1 VASKH
6 FILATAGHVD
16 HGKSSL
22 VKALTGTDPD
32 RLPEEKARG
41 ITIDLGFAHL
51 SLSSP
56 HPPFGHPLPLR
67 GGEGRGEGAATFDLG
82 IVDVPGHEDFVKNM
96 VAGVG
101 SIDLAL
107 FIVAADDGW
116 MPQTEEHLQILTY
129 LGVPR
134 AVVALTKADL
144 AQDEAASIA
153 ALRAQLAGTPFAE
166 AQIVPTSIVTGR
178 GIEEIKS
185 ALARALADAPPS
197 RDIGKPRLP
206 VDRVF
211 TLRGI
216 GTVVT
221 GTLIGGVLKR
231 GQAVVVQPGARTA
244 KVRSLQNH
252 SSDVEASVP
261 GTRTA
266 VNVPD
271 VQGATAAADAIAR
284 GEVITLAEFGAAT
297 ETWDVVVEKSA
308 RLVSVQ
314 AADESGSRSGER
326 PAFKV
331 AAARPLKDD
340 TLVRVHHGSGNTP
353 ARVQLLDTKTLA
365 PGGRALAQLRFES
378 PVFAFIG
385 DRFIIRDWS
394 EQATLA
400 GGILLDPDAGRRLA
414 RSAARLKF
422 LQARAES
429 PDSVD
434 ALVRSQLARDAAR
447 KRAGLI
453 AKSRFSAAEITEA
466 VNRSIAEKHA
476 LAVGDWLVDA
486 AWWQAAQ
493 QRAGGVIDAAHK
505 AHPDRPGHPLS
516 ELRTGML
523 KSLPA
528 PELFDPLVAALCAGG
543 FAQSGTAIRRGSHKL
558 ALPPQLQAAG
568 AKVRGALSAK
578 PLEPPSRKE
587 LAPDPLTQQALRY
600 LLNTGEAVELS
611 EDVVLL
617 AEHFQRATELVRQH
631 IRAKG
636 PATASDIRQS
646 LGTSRRILIPLLE
659 RLDRDGV
666 TRRDGDK
673 RVLRQ
678 G

>member
-6 FILATAGHVD
+6 FIVATAGHVD

-51 SLSSP
+51 RLA
-56 HPPFGHPLPLR
+56 PPNA
-67 GGEGRGEGAATFDLG
+67 GAAQPTFDVG

-129 LGVPR
+129 LGVGR

-153 ALRAQLAGTPFAE
+153 ALRAQLAGTPFAG
-166 AQIVPTSIVTGR
+166 APIVPTSVVTGR
-178 GIEEIKS
+178 GIEELKS
-185 ALARALADAPPS
+185 ALARALADAPGS

-221 GTLIGGVLKR
+221 GTLIGGALRR
-231 GQAVVVQPGARTA
+231 GQAVVVQPGSRAA
-244 KVRSLQNH
+244 KIRSLQNH

-271 VQGATAAADAIAR
+271 VQGATAGVDAIAR

-297 ETWDVVVEKSA
+297 DTWDVVIEKSA

-314 AADESGSRSGER
+314 AADESGARSRER

-353 ARVQLLDTKTLA
+353 ARAQLLDTKSLA
-365 PGGRALAQLRFES
+365 PGARALAQLRFES

-400 GGILLDPDAGRRLA
+400 GGILLDPDASRRQA

-422 LQARAES
+422 LQARAS
-429 PDSVD
+429 APDSLD
-434 ALVRSQLARDAAR
+434 ALVRSQLTRDAAR
-447 KRAGLI
+447 KRAGSL
-453 AKSRFSAAEITEA
+453 AKSRFGAAEITDA
-466 VNRSIAEKHA
+466 VHRAVAEKHA
-476 LAVGDWLVDA
+476 LMVGEWLVDA
-486 AWWQAAQ
+486 AWWQALQ
-493 QRAGGVIDAAHK
+493 QRAGSLIEAAHK
-505 AHPDRPGHPLS
+505 AHPDRPGLPLG

-543 FAQSGTAIRRGSHKL
+543 FAQSGTSIRRGSHKL
-558 ALPPQLQAAG
+558 ALPPQLRSAG
-568 AKVRGALSAK
+568 AKVRGALAAK

-587 LAPDPLTQQALRY
+587 LAPDALTQQALRY
-600 LLNTGEAVELS
+600 LLNTGEAVELGD
-611 EDVVLL
+611 DVVLL
-617 AEHFQRATELVRQH
+617 AESFHRATEAVKAHL
-631 IRAKG
+631 RAKG

-673 RVLRQ
+673 RMLKQ
-678 G
+678 S